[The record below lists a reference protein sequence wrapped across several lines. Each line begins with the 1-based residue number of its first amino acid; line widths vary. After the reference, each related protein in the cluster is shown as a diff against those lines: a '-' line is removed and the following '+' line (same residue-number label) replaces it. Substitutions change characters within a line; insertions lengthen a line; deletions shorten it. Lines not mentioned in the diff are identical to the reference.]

1 MNTEYCIRGYWPL
14 INFLEEAAGSMTGGE
29 DPLVCWDTRSWGGTQ
44 DQQVNNMFWAQ
55 GGIIQLRWNSFIR
68 GLLYLWCLG
77 YSDITFINTAKTH
90 EQHCFISSQ
99 RYRGSKKTNTFVSRV
114 DPLCDKQA
122 AGLWLSTVWV
132 SDGQLVGRE
141 AKGVVAHLA
150 ALRPV
155 GTDSTEHGL
164 LLSAVDR
171 GRRWEE
177 RELGNNSVSEGSC
190 QRYST

>member
-1 MNTEYCIRGYWPL
+1 ML
-14 INFLEEAAGSMTGGE
+14 ISRNNLILIHKYITSAFLFRWST
-29 DPLVCWDTRSWGGTQ
+29 
-44 DQQVNNMFWAQ
+44 
-55 GGIIQLRWNSFIR
+55 IQLRWNSFIR

-77 YSDITFINTAKTH
+77 YSDMAFIKTAKPH
-90 EQHCFISSQ
+90 QQHCLSCVSDKLKLICSH
-99 RYRGSKKTNTFVSRV
+99 RYRGSKKTNTLVSRV
-114 DPLCDKQA
+114 DPLCDEQA
-122 AGLWLSTVWV
+122 AGLWLSAVWV

-155 GTDSTEHGL
+155 GTDATEHGL

-171 GRRWEE
+171 GSRWEE
-177 RELGNNSVSEGSC
+177 RESGNNSVSEGSC